1 MVMLFNEIMLQLYF
15 MSCVGASKQ
24 VCSNKRGDI

>member
-15 MSCVGASKQ
+15 MSCMGTSKQ
-24 VCSNKRGDI
+24 VCSSERGEV

>member
-1 MVMLFNEIMLQLYF
+1 MVVFINEIMLQLYF
-15 MSCVGASKQ
+15 MSCVGTSKQ